1 MRGAG
6 INFTFNPIVPMFIC
20 HFTHNE
26 SQSKG
31 FESAEIRAEDSQTKM
46 SIASRIYFDLFASGF
61 SFIQKEALLL

>member
-1 MRGAG
+1 
-6 INFTFNPIVPMFIC
+6 MFIC